1 MEIWDVM
8 EGYQLTAINLWKTVE
23 FVSNKIIL
31 TKELFRLVKI
41 ARILSKSQ
49 DTARLMDAMNWL
61 MPLHTNLFLWQLMP
75 QTGLCIR
82 VECLATAQIDLITLV
97 YWLAY
102 WMEFGKSRIHGEHLG
117 VKVDISDWLQETLV
131 EYAHQQP
138 PIQTNDQLTNNQFI
152 KYLTFFS
159 KQNII

>member
-1 MEIWDVM
+1 
-8 EGYQLTAINLWKTVE
+8 
-23 FVSNKIIL
+23 
-31 TKELFRLVKI
+31 
-41 ARILSKSQ
+41 
-49 DTARLMDAMNWL
+49 
-61 MPLHTNLFLWQLMP
+61 
-75 QTGLCIR
+75 
-82 VECLATAQIDLITLV
+82 
-97 YWLAY
+97 
-102 WMEFGKSRIHGEHLG
+102 MEFGKSRIHGEHLG